1 MISLVSFTMAF
12 RRCRVSTLTL
22 LLIECLLIL
31 VSSFQNHPNAFIRH
45 STPSSVVGGAAQKSH
60 VLYTLPKLVVFGP
73 GPSEMGLLVTKLAA
87 RAGIDSTYVC
97 QAGEENG
104 SMIMMYGAD
113 DKKPPE
119 GENSASVVASGA
131 DIGAALSTT
140 NCLALNCY
148 SEMLQ
153 EARLNTAL
161 GACGGNLSRVVLLS
175 QMGATLSNGGGFM
188 GLLGGGPGATE
199 KIVKKACDAKGVEL
213 SIVRAGALKGGG
225 PGKEELDTELGL
237 SKIYYNSI
245 FELQQAM
252 VTMAHDKFTLGA
264 YVVAGDV
271 PMANGLQQTMN
282 KGSFEP
288 KPNESN
294 RIVVAGAMV
303 AAMLAD
309 KPIDIS
315 VGCAKGEMPPSL
327 QEWNDILA
335 AV

>member
-1 MISLVSFTMAF
+1 M
-12 RRCRVSTLTL
+12 
-22 LLIECLLIL
+22 L
-31 VSSFQNHPNAFIRH
+31 VSSFQIQPNAIIRH
-45 STPSSVVGGAAQKSH
+45 SSTPSVLLVGGAAQKKSHH
-60 VLYTLPKLVVFGP
+60 VLYTLPKQLVVFGP

-104 SMIMMYGAD
+104 SMIMMYGAN
-113 DKKPPE
+113 KKPPE

-148 SEMLQ
+148 SETLQ

-161 GACGGNLSRVVLLS
+161 GACGSNLSRVVLLS

-188 GLLGGGPGATE
+188 GLLGGGGPGATE
-199 KIVKKACDAKGVEL
+199 KMVKKACDAKGVEL

-264 YVVAGDV
+264 HVVARDV

-288 KPNESN
+288 KPDESN

-315 VGCAKGEMPPSL
+315 VGCAKGEMPPTL
-327 QEWNDILA
+327 QEWNDILTA
-335 AV
+335 I